1 MQITRQTEYAVR
13 TLLELTGIPYGQL
26 LSTHIISEHQN
37 IPEVFLKKTIQLLAR
52 AGLVKTQ
59 RGSQGGVG
67 LMVPPDQITMAEV
80 LTAVEGKVA
89 LNVCLGEGDVFCPNK
104 DTCGV
109 RRILL
114 RSQEAMIQELSRES
128 LLDIAKGKI
137 LNDIGEQVQL

>member
-13 TLLELTGIPYGQL
+13 TLLELASVPYGQL

-67 LMVPPDQITMAEV
+67 LLVVPEKITIADV

-89 LNVCLGEGDVFCPNK
+89 LNVCLGDGDVCPNK
-104 DTCGV
+104 ANCGV
-109 RRILL
+109 RCILL
-114 RSQEAMIQELSRES
+114 RAQQAMIKELSRES
-128 LLDIAKGKI
+128 LLDIVRGKI
-137 LNDIGEQVQL
+137 GN